1 MQLRTTPAEKEFKEK
16 MNRKIK
22 KGEEKEIRIRN
33 CIGVPSAAWLN
44 LNTVFLTM
52 V

>member
-1 MQLRTTPAEKEFKEK
+1 MQLRGIPTEKELKK
-16 MNRKIK
+16 KLNRKIK
-22 KGEEKEIRIRN
+22 GKRKSKLGLRD
-33 CIGVPSAAWLN
+33 CIEVPSAAWLN